1 MAANQAA
8 LLNYLT
14 NTLLFPVTLRQ
25 AVLDEG
31 VQAID
36 DFINQ
41 TDKDVKNI
49 CKNIRSPGGTIAN
62 PLAGDPG
69 QPAEI
74 PNRGITVGFVYEK
87 RLRQL
92 RYYRWHLHRIQRPW
106 NAVQASL
113 ARLNELWTRFE
124 LEESAKDNE
133 PAYPEPFKK
142 IEDVRKVIEN
152 IDDWLDRR
160 LGVRGSP
167 LAYVTRPEVLPPG
180 HPDLPDELDPGF
192 GLPTLHAELV
202 RRTRHDDQ
210 YYRQDQIEVW
220 NMLRHV
226 AHGGPGWSWIST
238 YARQQDGR
246 EAYLSFKRHYLGE
259 SFTARTVAAADRTLE
274 TIFYDGKARNFTFE
288 QFSEKLTKAFTDLGE
303 NEEPYSDAKKVRKLL
318 AAIVDPALNSA
329 KTTVLATPNLRSS
342 YDEALNFLA
351 EVADTQKQMQG
362 RHRNISSVRGS
373 PQGRGGR
380 ASSGRSGR
388 SGGGRGRG
396 RGGRSGNQRSAFDRR
411 DPGRTY
417 SPQEWRTLTEDE
429 RAQVRTSRENRKRK
443 AAAVGVQQDEPD
455 NNPSAPAEGAQTG
468 QNSDTHSTGIGNTM
482 TRRGGR

>member
-14 NTLLFPVTLRQ
+14 NTLLFPITLRQ
-25 AVLDEG
+25 AVIDEG

-36 DFINQ
+36 DFIHHS
-41 TDKDVKNI
+41 DKDIKNI

-62 PLAGDPG
+62 PLAADPG
-69 QPAEI
+69 QPPEL

-92 RYYRWHLHRIQRPW
+92 RYFRWHLHRIQRPW
-106 NAVQASL
+106 NPQQATL

-124 LEESAKDNE
+124 LEENATDNE
-133 PAYPEPFKK
+133 PSYPDPLKK

-152 IDDWLDRR
+152 IDDWLHRR

-167 LAYVTRPEVLPPG
+167 LAYVTRPEVLPPD
-180 HPDLPDELDPGF
+180 PDPGI
-192 GLPTLHAELV
+192 GLPTLHDELV
-202 RRTRHDDQ
+202 RRTRHGDQ

-238 YARQQDGR
+238 YARRQDGR

-259 SFTARTVAAADRTLE
+259 SFTARTVAAADKTLE

-288 QFSEKLTKAFTDLGE
+288 NFSEKLTKAFTDLGE

-318 AAIVDPALNSA
+318 SAIVDPAMNAA
-329 KTTVLATPNLRSS
+329 KTTVLATPHLRSS

-351 EVADTQKQMQG
+351 EVVDTQKQMQG
-362 RHRNISSVRGS
+362 RHRNISSVRGG
-373 PQGRGGR
+373 PPGRGGTGR
-380 ASSGRSGR
+380 GGRSGR

-396 RGGRSGNQRSAFDRR
+396 HGGRSGNQRSAFDRR

-417 SPQEWRTLTEDE
+417 SPQEWRTLSEDE

-443 AAAVGVQQDEPD
+443 AAAVDVQDQTD
-455 NNPSAPAEGAQTG
+455 NNQGAPPESARSG
-468 QNSDTHSTGIGNTM
+468 QNSDTNSQGIGSSM
-482 TRRGGR
+482 TRRGGRRE